1 MGEDDRRD
9 LAARMFALL
18 TGKFEDGAAIAADG
32 QGRDIADAIRGGLA
46 ERLHSMGAEIVILVE
61 AVAFLCDREP
71 R

>member
-1 MGEDDRRD
+1 MDEDDRRD
-9 LAARMFALL
+9 LVARIFALL

-46 ERLHSMGAEIVILVE
+46 ERLHSMGDEIAIVAE

-71 R
+71 G

>member
-1 MGEDDRRD
+1 MDEDDRRG

-32 QGRDIADAIRGGLA
+32 QGRDMADDLRTGLA
-46 ERLHSMGAEIVILVE
+46 ERLRAIGGEIAIVAE